1 MARPLTPPAT
11 DVELRAAWRLGDAA
25 LEADAIAFWQRLGLL
40 PPDVSPAARAK
51 ELVALAY
58 RDGAVAGLMTATV
71 QHIDAVRAR
80 LAMIRA
86 AVDPAQR
93 QTHVVM
99 ALLLFARQT
108 LADWSRDHPAQK
120 VAGLGAVLESRELEL
135 RQRQAFWPQS
145 KLGLAGYTADGR
157 QFRISWF
164 EDFEL
169 D

>member
-1 MARPLTPPAT
+1 MARPLTPAAT
-11 DVELRAAWRLGDAA
+11 DVDLRAAWRLGDPA
-25 LEADAIAFWQRLGLL
+25 LEADAIAFWERLGLL

-58 RDGAVAGLMTATV
+58 RGGAVAGVMTAKV
-71 QHIDAVRAR
+71 QQVDAVRAR

-99 ALLLFARQT
+99 ALVLFARQT
-108 LADWSRDHPAQK
+108 LADWSRDHPEEK
-120 VAGLGAVLESRELEL
+120 LAGLGAVLESRELEA